1 MRWLDGVST
10 SLLQKGLDGTWARQ
24 NATLNNIANYETP
37 GYKRQFVTFE
47 EELREAT
54 FSRQDQTFQQR
65 VSNIKNTAAFT
76 GTDDTLTLR
85 ADGNNVDI
93 EEENIEL
100 ARAQLQFSTY
110 TRQLSDHFSRLRY
123 AISGGTK

>member
-1 MRWLDGVST
+1 MNWLDSVST

-24 NATLNNIANYETP
+24 NATLNNLSNYETP
-37 GYKRQFVTFE
+37 GYKRQYVTFE
-47 EELREAT
+47 EELREAAL
-54 FSRQDQTFQQR
+54 SRKGDSLRER
-65 VSNIKNTAAFT
+65 VSNIKDTSPFT
-76 GTDDTLTLR
+76 GTDERLTLR

-93 EEENIEL
+93 EEENVEL
-100 ARAQLQFSTY
+100 ARAQLQFATY